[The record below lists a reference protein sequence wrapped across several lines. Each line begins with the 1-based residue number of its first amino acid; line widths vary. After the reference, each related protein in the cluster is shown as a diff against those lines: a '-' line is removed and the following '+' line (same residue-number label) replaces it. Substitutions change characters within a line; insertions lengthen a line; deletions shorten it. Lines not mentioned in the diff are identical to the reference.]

1 LVNIAE
7 KQPNDISREP
17 EMTVLRRTSPFS
29 SYNADHDADH
39 VGEPALGE
47 QL

>member
-17 EMTVLRRTSPFS
+17 EMTVLRRTSTFS
-29 SYNADHDADH
+29 SYNADHI
-39 VGEPALGE
+39 GEPALGE